1 MLKVESIKSTEMVV
15 EDGAKET
22 VIFHPYCQK

>member
-1 MLKVESIKSTEMVV
+1 MLKVESIKNTEVVV

-22 VIFHPYCQK
+22 VILHLYCQK